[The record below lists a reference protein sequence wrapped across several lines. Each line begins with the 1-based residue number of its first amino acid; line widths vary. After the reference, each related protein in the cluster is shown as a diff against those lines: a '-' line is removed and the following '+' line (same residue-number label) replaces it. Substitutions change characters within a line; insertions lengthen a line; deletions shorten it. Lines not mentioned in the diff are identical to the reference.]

1 MVIADLVGAKGKES
15 MLTCGPDTLEHTKS
29 ANSLLKSE
37 IVDLNVNN
45 KDQRIDQYKKQ
56 ILKTQMSQ
64 LALFDNKSKDNS
76 QTSGSKLGFLAEAA
90 ASAEAS
96 MISKKLTT

>member
-1 MVIADLVGAKGKES
+1 MQHNEKNDQFKIKYLVSEPMIHDQQQKSTFESSEMVIADLVGVKGKES

-45 KDQRIDQYKKQ
+45 KDQRID
-56 ILKTQMSQ
+56 
-64 LALFDNKSKDNS
+64 
-76 QTSGSKLGFLAEAA
+76 
-90 ASAEAS
+90 
-96 MISKKLTT
+96 